1 MAGGRPKGSP
11 NKVDNKPFK
20 QALEMQL
27 AAKGTDLKAL
37 RKIADTVI
45 KSAERGE
52 QWAVDQIA
60 NRLDGRP
67 HQSMQM
73 EHSGKVITKI
83 EREFVYPKNTDSA
96 KV

>member
-1 MAGGRPKGSP
+1 MAGRPKGSE
-11 NKVDNKPFK
+11 NKDKPFR

-27 AAKGTDLKAL
+27 AAKGADLKAL

-45 KSAERGE
+45 KAAERGE

-67 HQSMQM
+67 HQSMDM
-73 EHSGKVITKI
+73 THDASNEIKALLETINGKG
-83 EREFVYPKNTDSA
+83 RGLPNG
-96 KV
+96 